1 MADKVDTRGYLIAPP
16 PHDTFSILHRND
28 WKPMKPKNHDSN
40 SCGKSCSATEHS
52 GQTADC
58 SNFPVSCSLDH
69 RFHSFPSLVA
79 FQQLQTPTLEGTLIP
94 PSHDMVRS
102 GLIRSQL
109 QKHKYYIINSSSIFE
124 NLPPAVIK
132 RITVRDESELLD
144 SIRYK
149 DLKGQI
155 FQRIQQEKFTAYWLC
170 RGLSLEPIK
179 PIDADVILLHVHG
192 GGYVMGHP
200 SQNAPE
206 LLFMAEL
213 LAGKGLKSA
222 IFSLE
227 YSLMPNGYF
236 PTQIDQLFAAYEWI
250 VHTMGVDTSKILI
263 MGESAGAHLVLS
275 FLTFLSETSD
285 PTTLPKPRAA
295 FLLSPWANLR
305 SDHPKT
311 LALHWEDRLFKKS
324 LDASAKDFLRNA
336 TSDQLDLY
344 ENFATNNNCTKRR
357 PWNEILPSITRVSAG
372 SDELVFLYDIQDLVE
387 NAQKDGAEV
396 SITIKDGADHA
407 WQSNEARGFHQRF
420 LGQRRGSIDESIMPG
435 YREVAQF
442 VSSIFAP
449 CDK

>member
-1 MADKVDTRGYLIAPP
+1 MTRTHAVNPVPQLSILDRLQIAQTFLFRVPWTIVSTLSRRWWPFNNYKPP
-16 PHDTFSILHRND
+16 PL
-28 WKPMKPKNHDSN
+28 K
-40 SCGKSCSATEHS
+40 EHLFRHLM
-52 GQTADC
+52 TC
-58 SNFPVSCSLDH
+58 
-69 RFHSFPSLVA
+69 
-79 FQQLQTPTLEGTLIP
+79 
-94 PSHDMVRS
+94 
-102 GLIRSQL
+102 
-109 QKHKYYIINSSSIFE
+109 IFE

-285 PTTLPKPRAA
+285 PTALPKPRAA

-372 SDELVFLYDIQDLVE
+372 SDELVFLYDIQDFVE
-387 NAQKDGAEV
+387 NAQKDGAEDNGEDPSMSPSCLV
-396 SITIKDGADHA
+396 IV
-407 WQSNEARGFHQRF
+407 R
-420 LGQRRGSIDESIMPG
+420 
-435 YREVAQF
+435 
-442 VSSIFAP
+442 
-449 CDK
+449 